1 MEKIKQVA
9 PYKKHTLIDSSF
21 FKTFAK
27 NYLNHLGNS
36 KPTRKQL
43 VEFQDL
49 LSHIW
54 IRQPV
59 CFDLRL
65 TEKERQCLYLSAQG
79 KRLKEIASFLNV
91 SIKRIT
97 QYRQSIIQKLGC
109 KNITS
114 AIIVGIRYRE
124 IKAADFFSNTTNL
137 KNCLDAVKD

>member
-1 MEKIKQVA
+1 MMEKINQEA
-9 PYKKHTLIDSSF
+9 QYKKHTLIDSSF

-27 NYLNHLGNS
+27 DYLNHLGNS
-36 KPTRKQL
+36 KPSRKQL
-43 VEFQDL
+43 ADFQDL

-79 KRLKEIASFLNV
+79 KRLKEIAAFLNV

-114 AIIVGIRYRE
+114 AIIVGIRYGE
-124 IKAADFFSNTTNL
+124 IKATDL
-137 KNCLDAVKD
+137 LIEE

>member
-1 MEKIKQVA
+1 MMEKTNQEA
-9 PYKKHTLIDSSF
+9 PYKKHILIDNPF

-27 NYLNHLGNS
+27 NYLNHLGNGE
-36 KPTRKQL
+36 PTRKQL
-43 VEFQDL
+43 AEFQDL

-65 TEKERQCLYLSAQG
+65 TEQERQCLYLSAQG
-79 KRLKEIASFLNV
+79 KRLKEIAAFLNV
-91 SIKRIT
+91 STKRIT

-114 AIIVGIRYRE
+114 AIIVGIRYGE
-124 IKAADFFSNTTNL
+124 IKAENL
-137 KNCLDAVKD
+137 GTE